1 MNTAQKGFTLIE
13 LMIVI
18 AIIGILAAIALPA
31 YQNYIKKAAYAEIP
45 VSMSAI
51 KTAIDVCYSTE
62 SDLKECDTSAKI
74 GEALPTAETGG
85 KVLSSIT
92 ITPLTA
98 AIVATPR
105 EVKGIDAGD
114 TCTLS
119 PEEVVIDAVAGKDA
133 EGTAGTEGYKP
144 ATAGTAESKRLTWSY
159 SGKCV
164 DNGYVKN

>member
-62 SDLKECDTSAKI
+62 SDLAKCDTSAEI
-74 GEALPTAETGG
+74 GEALPKDG
-85 KVLSSIT
+85 KVLNKIE
-92 ITPLTA
+92 LVADTA
-98 AIVATPR
+98 AITATPNA
-105 EVKGIDAGD
+105 VKGIKATD
-114 TCTLS
+114 TCTLK
-119 PEEVVIDAVAGKDA
+119 PTVKTIAAVAG
-133 EGTAGTEGYKP
+133 TE
-144 ATAGTAESKRLTWSY
+144 ATDDDEAVAGTAQSQRLSWSY
-159 SGKCV
+159 EGPCV
-164 DNGYVKN
+164 DNGFVKN

>member
-1 MNTAQKGFTLIE
+1 MNAQKGFTLIE

-31 YQNYIKKAAYAEIP
+31 YQNYTKKAAYAEIP

-62 SDLKECDTSAKI
+62 SDLEECDTSAEI
-74 GEALPTAETGG
+74 GEALPTSATGG

-92 ITPLTA
+92 ITPETA

-105 EVKGIDAGD
+105 EVKGIKATD
-114 TCTLS
+114 TCTLK
-119 PEEVVIDAVAGKDA
+119 PGVVTIAAGEPTEE
-133 EGTAGTEGYKP
+133 EGTVGDDDYQAAAAGTPESNRLVWTYEGP
-144 ATAGTAESKRLTWSY
+144 
-159 SGKCV
+159 CV